1 VTTGA
6 IAAHL
11 KLLGV
16 FTSVGVGAVLP
27 ARHLVLDA
35 EWGYKDRSNKVM
47 PGPGR
52 TSERDYMP
60 TEVAE
65 HRSRA
70 NELGVSL
77 EVLLKVLGTRTVDV
91 FLNTDA
97 YWTNVPANVWG
108 FAVTRNRAL
117 KKWLSYRESSIL
129 GRALTPDEVRQFA
142 VSVRRI
148 AALLL
153 MNGDLNEN
161 LYRVLSVQNYRPGT
175 SRLEL

>member
-1 VTTGA
+1 MPGVTTGA

-65 HRSRA
+65 H
-70 NELGVSL
+70 
-77 EVLLKVLGTRTVDV
+77 
-91 FLNTDA
+91 
-97 YWTNVPANVWG
+97 
-108 FAVTRNRAL
+108 
-117 KKWLSYRESSIL
+117 
-129 GRALTPDEVRQFA
+129 
-142 VSVRRI
+142 
-148 AALLL
+148 
-153 MNGDLNEN
+153 GDLNEN